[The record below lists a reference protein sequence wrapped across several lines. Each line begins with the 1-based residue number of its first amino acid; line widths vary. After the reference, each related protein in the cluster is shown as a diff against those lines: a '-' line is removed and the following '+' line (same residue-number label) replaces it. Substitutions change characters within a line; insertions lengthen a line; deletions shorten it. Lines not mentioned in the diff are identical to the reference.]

1 MKTKFQNKKFAEEE
15 EVLQVNL
22 KDADGNP
29 IENEKELTEEQI
41 NFAAKMAHA
50 MYKKF
55 SASKVR
61 KFDAEKEEINVIL
74 PEDIEDVNIDQV
86 ATEAAEARDAEA
98 PDEVTVTVEDEDE
111 DETPNTE
118 ANEEVTEFCDDM
130 KEFAAKMR
138 KFARKSKKFDAEELE
153 PIKEALEEVTDAV
166 EDLVEN
172 DETPAPAEPETAKEF
187 CKQFSATL
195 KKLREGKKFSAEDLT
210 EVEKIEGE
218 LEDVVE
224 EINDTVVE
232 SEEANADGVSDI
244 KNFTA
249 RKIAQQIGAGNL
261 ADFKANFLAR
271 K

>member
-1 MKTKFQNKKFAEEE
+1 MKTKVQNKKFAEE

-22 KDADGNP
+22 KDAEGNP

-55 SASKVR
+55 SASKVK

-74 PEDIEDVNIDQV
+74 PENIEEVNIDQV

-98 PDEVTVTVEDEDE
+98 SDEVTVTVED
-111 DETPNTE
+111 DETPATE
-118 ANEEVTEFCDDM
+118 GNEEVAKFCNDV
-130 KEFAAKMR
+130 KAFAAKMR
-138 KFARKSKKFDAEELE
+138 KFARKSKKFEAEELE

-166 EDLVEN
+166 EDLVEK
-172 DETPAPAEPETAKEF
+172 DENTPAEPETAQEF

-195 KKLREGKKFSAEDLT
+195 KKLREGKKFSAEDLA

-232 SEEANADGVSDI
+232 PEEANADGVGDI

-261 ADFKANFLAR
+261 DDFKANFLAG